1 MVDIFFNVLILGSEF
16 MVHLLLVGYQV
27 FVDRMSG
34 EGTIPI
40 RLVLNITLHR
50 LIEDY

>member
-16 MVHLLLVGYQV
+16 LVHLLLVGYQG

-34 EGTIPI
+34 EGTIPR
-40 RLVLNITLHR
+40 RLVLNRALYR